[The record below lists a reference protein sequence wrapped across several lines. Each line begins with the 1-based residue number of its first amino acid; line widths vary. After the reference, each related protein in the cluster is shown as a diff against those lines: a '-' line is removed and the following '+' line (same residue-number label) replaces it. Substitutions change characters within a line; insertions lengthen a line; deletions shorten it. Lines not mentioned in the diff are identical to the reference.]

1 MGTATQLLSE
11 LCPYAKSA
19 GVETDVK
26 VWPQSPR
33 LLSRLLKKHTQD
45 LAVAGITWHS
55 ARTARQRT
63 IILSLREPVLPQTDD
78 CLDDATNYDVDRS
91 TRARVNYCRQE
102 RARIK
107 ADAQA
112 EKERRARMGCVVYSR
127 GSQGKYSGW

>member
-19 GVETDVK
+19 GIETDVK

-55 ARTARQRT
+55 ARTARERT
-63 IILSLREPVLPQTDD
+63 IILSLSEPVVAESTDW
-78 CLDDATNYDVDRS
+78 LDDPAVARR
-91 TRARVNYCRQE
+91 TRARVKHSRKE
-102 RARIK
+102 RARYR
-107 ADAQA
+107 A
-112 EKERRARMGCVVYSR
+112 EAAAEEERKLRIDCVVYSKSPHR
-127 GSQGKYSGW
+127 FSGW